1 MNSIGYD
8 TVRLKNSD
16 SGKRSSSM
24 AWSVVLSF
32 AHLLPTGSRAAIF
45 FFLRFLS
52 RTTDLTK
59 DL

>member
-45 FFLRFLS
+45 FSCGFCRA
-52 RTTDLTK
+52 RQT
-59 DL
+59 